1 MKNQLLD
8 SELILNP
15 DGSIYHLNLLP
26 SQIAKTI
33 ITVGDPDRVAA
44 VSKHFDKLDCKVQ
57 KREFVTHTGWIGNKR
72 ITVISTGIGTGN
84 IDIVLNEL
92 DALFNIDL
100 KEKRIKSDLTQLDI
114 IRIGTSG
121 YLNGAIPLD
130 TFLVSEFA
138 VGMDNLSLYYQF
150 KRNAPEKHLKQS
162 LRHYLKTKDT
172 KLHKV
177 PHVFQCSTELLNQLG
192 KDMMHGIT
200 LTCPGFY
207 GPQGRQMRARN
218 KETNLLDYF
227 VGFNDKNY
235 GLNTAKKKYEWQITN
250 FEMETAGIYGIASL
264 LGHRA
269 ISFNALLANRA
280 KGTFSSQPKQ
290 AVNQLIKLVLER
302 IINGS

>member
-1 MKNQLLD
+1 
-8 SELILNP
+8 
-15 DGSIYHLNLLP
+15 
-26 SQIAKTI
+26 
-33 ITVGDPDRVAA
+33 
-44 VSKHFDKLDCKVQ
+44 
-57 KREFVTHTGWIGNKR
+57 
-72 ITVISTGIGTGN
+72 
-84 IDIVLNEL
+84 
-92 DALFNIDL
+92 
-100 KEKRIKSDLTQLDI
+100 
-114 IRIGTSG
+114 
-121 YLNGAIPLD
+121 
-130 TFLVSEFA
+130 
-138 VGMDNLSLYYQF
+138 
-150 KRNAPEKHLKQS
+150 
-162 LRHYLKTKDT
+162 
-172 KLHKV
+172 
-177 PHVFQCSTELLNQLG
+177 
-192 KDMMHGIT
+192 MMHGIT